1 MAYASSKLI
10 LRFGSALV
18 SADFAG
24 SNSKRTG
31 SNWFFLRDSK
41 APKLYL
47 FHAPRALDGQAPIT
61 YPRATFAQRQLTTPH
76 VGRSNC
82 RCAAF
87 GKTPGRFNTVH
98 VVFTTS
104 ELIFMMMNPMMAVT
118 IEDQA
123 IVRSPAVR
131 VDRAI
136 SQNLT
141 FNDGPQGV
149 TRAVIDNFDVHTT
162 PSFQQAYDRN
172 LATSA
177 PSTFAAYSPRSE
189 IAFIDLNLPSEGLT
203 LIQRQLDD
211 SSTKSS
217 IKLMGRVLVIPN
229 SHSF

>member
-1 MAYASSKLI
+1 MNPTPLA
-10 LRFGSALV
+10 FEDVTQEV
-18 SADFAG
+18 SLMQAMSFD
-24 SNSKRTG
+24 RTE
-31 SNWFFLRDSK
+31 
-41 APKLYL
+41 
-47 FHAPRALDGQAPIT
+47 
-61 YPRATFAQRQLTTPH
+61 
-76 VGRSNC
+76 
-82 RCAAF
+82 F
-87 GKTPGRFNTVH
+87 GKTPERFNTVH
-98 VVFTTS
+98 VVFPTS

-141 FNDGPQGV
+141 FNDGPQRV

-162 PSFQQAYDRN
+162 PSFQQTYDRN

-177 PSTFAAYSPRSE
+177 TSTFAAYSPRSE

-217 IKLMGRVLVIPN
+217 IKLMGRVLVNPCQFSRSKGTNI
-229 SHSF
+229 